1 MLFNSY
7 EFIFLF
13 VPVAVAGFALLSPRH
28 HKAALLWL
36 TILSLFFYAYW
47 DWRSIWILVASI
59 VFNFVCSLA
68 IERSTGCVSRRCLVV
83 GVAGNLLAL
92 GVFKYA
98 GFAVQAANDIAGT
111 HFAPPE
117 IT

>member
-13 VPVAVAGFALLSPRH
+13 MPVAVAGFALLSPRH

-47 DWRSIWILVASI
+47 DWRSVWILVASI
-59 VFNFVCSLA
+59 
-68 IERSTGCVSRRCLVV
+68 
-83 GVAGNLLAL
+83 
-92 GVFKYA
+92 
-98 GFAVQAANDIAGT
+98 
-111 HFAPPE
+111 E
-117 IT
+117 IGRAHV